1 MRRGSA
7 ADAGG
12 RNLSAALEAVV
23 DDYVA
28 DLLTGRSRSAATARS
43 YRSDVRA
50 LLAYVAAAATGE
62 AEGGGDGDGGR
73 DSGGG
78 EGGRPATAADL
89 ADALSLPALR
99 GWLAAQVGAGA
110 ARSTVARRVAA
121 ARSFTTWASRRG
133 LLPTDVAA
141 RLEAPRAQ
149 RHLPEVL
156 NREQAAE
163 TMRTTELGAEEGDPI
178 ALRDRLVV
186 ELLYSCGI
194 RVAELVGLD
203 VDDIDAER
211 RLLRVVGKG
220 DRERAVPYGP
230 PAQRALRTWMDG
242 GRPELATADSGPA
255 LLLGARGG
263 RLDPRAAR
271 RIVNEVTAA
280 TPGSPRVSPHALR
293 HSSATH
299 LLDGGADLRHVQELL
314 GHSTPATTQIYTHVS
329 AERLRTAY
337 RGAHPRA

>member
-1 MRRGSA
+1 MGQERRSRS
-7 ADAGG
+7 GG
-12 RNLSAALEAVV
+12 RELSEPLEALV
-23 DDYVA
+23 DEFVEH
-28 DLLTGRSRSAATARS
+28 LRTGRSRSEATLRS
-43 YRSDVRA
+43 YRSDIRG
-50 LLAYVAAAATGE
+50 LLSHLTA
-62 AEGGGDGDGGR
+62 DGDGPTTAG
-73 DSGGG
+73 DLGSGL
-78 EGGRPATAADL
+78 T
-89 ADALSLPALR
+89 LPALR
-99 GWLAAQVGAGA
+99 GWLAAQVSAGA
-110 ARSTVARRVAA
+110 ARSSIARRVAA
-121 ARSFTTWASRRG
+121 ARSFSAWASRSG

-141 RLEAPRAQ
+141 RLEAPRAR

-156 NREQAAE
+156 DISQAAE
-163 TMRTTELGAEEGDPI
+163 ALTTTELGAEQGDPI

-194 RVAELVGLD
+194 RVAELCGLD
-203 VDDIDAER
+203 VDDADSGR

-220 DRERAVPYGP
+220 DRERSVPYGA
-230 PAQRALRTWMDG
+230 PAQRALDSWLDA
-242 GRPELATADSGPA
+242 GRPELASEASGPA

-280 TPGSPRVSPHALR
+280 TPGSPRISPHALR

-299 LLDGGADLRHVQELL
+299 LLEGGADLRHVQELL

-329 AERLRTAY
+329 AERLRAAY

>member
-1 MRRGSA
+1 M
-7 ADAGG
+7 G
-12 RNLSAALEAVV
+12 RTREDDRPVREIPVPLEAVV
-23 DDYVA
+23 DDYVEH
-28 DLLTGRSRSAATARS
+28 LRTGRSRSEATLRS
-43 YRSDVRA
+43 YRSDVRG
-50 LLAYVAAAATGE
+50 LLAHLTAD
-62 AEGGGDGDGGR
+62 GGG
-73 DSGGG
+73 
-78 EGGRPATAADL
+78 PATAAEL
-89 ADALSLPALR
+89 GAALTLPALR
-99 GWLAAQVGAGA
+99 GWLAAQVAAGA
-110 ARSTVARRVAA
+110 ARSSVARRVAA
-121 ARSFTTWASRRG
+121 ARSFSSWAVRAG
-133 LLPTDVAA
+133 VLDTDVAA

-156 NREQAAE
+156 DAQQATE
-163 TMRTTELGAEEGDPI
+163 TLRTSEFGAQQGDPV
-178 ALRDRLVV
+178 ALRDHLVV

-194 RVAELVGLD
+194 RVAELCGLD
-203 VDDIDAER
+203 VHDVDTGR

-220 DRERAVPYGP
+220 DRERSVPYGV
-230 PAQRALRTWMDG
+230 PADRALSAWLDT
-242 GRPELATADSGPA
+242 GRPALATERSGPS

-271 RIVNEVTAA
+271 RVVNDVTAV

-329 AERLRTAY
+329 AERLRAAY